1 MTGRILIEQL
11 ERVIR
16 GKHAQITQFVTA
28 IIAGGHLLIEDLPG
42 TGKTTLAKAFAALL
56 DHSAEPIT
64 LRRIQFTP
72 DLLPYDV
79 TGVDVYDPGHRRFIF
94 QPGPVF
100 AHLLLADELNR
111 ATPKVQSALLEVMAE
126 SQVTVGGRRYELD
139 ELFVVMATENPLDME
154 GTYALPLAQLDRFMM
169 RIGLGFPDRETE
181 LSIVHDDPNRTVL
194 PALRAMMTRSELLA
208 LRAQSRALYCA
219 PELIAAAVDLARATR
234 DDRRVRY
241 GVSPRGVLM
250 LVDAMRA
257 HALLAG
263 RAYVTD
269 EDLTALAVPVL
280 AHRIRT
286 VERRFEAA
294 DVVREACG
302 RITGALVGVDY
313 VEV

>member
-154 GTYALPLAQLDRFMM
+154 GTYALPLAQLDRFMV

-302 RITGALVGVDY
+302 RSTGALGGVDH

>member
-154 GTYALPLAQLDRFMM
+154 GTYALPLAQLDRFMV

-302 RITGALVGVDY
+302 RITGALVGVDH